1 MIVGVW
7 RVVSRCRGSRVAWN
21 RRLLRKFVKSDPVW
35 EAFCE
40 NAWRIESGRER
51 PGCIHFDWTLGRER
65 LRGTSGSPT
74 ADLLHHR
81 QRRGCRLDWRCRR
94 TGGCKI
100 GKHWTLLVSKPNT
113 SPRSLHFALCHDT
126 RYSSWQQLVQ
136 RGRKCDSRQEQ
147 QRHRLVL
154 MQTSRSRSMN

>member
-51 PGCIHFDWTLGRER
+51 PGCIHFNWTLGRER

-113 SPRSLHFALCHDT
+113 SPRSLHLDHFTSLSVT
-126 RYSSWQQLVQ
+126 RLDIHHGSSWCNV
-136 RGRKCDSRQEQ
+136 GAGATAGKSSRD
-147 QRHRLVL
+147 
-154 MQTSRSRSMN
+154 TGWY